1 MIKHHWTV
9 PQKPDRV
16 VVLGRRGFVAS
27 ASITA
32 LLDSDIAIEAIASRD
47 LDLTSSGAGDKL
59 CDYLRDSDVLL
70 FVSAIAPC
78 KDTPALMSNLKMAEA
93 VYFALQKQPVAQ
105 VVYVSSDAV
114 YPSGSNPIDESTLT
128 APEGM
133 HGLMHLTR
141 EVMIKEAVDSPVCIL
156 RPSLLY
162 GADDPHNGYG
172 PNRFR
177 RLASEGK
184 NIQLFGEGEEKR
196 DHVLIDDLAT
206 LVTLCVMHR
215 SDGILN
221 IVSGDSSSFKEV
233 AVKVVSHFENS
244 VSIEGTP
251 RQNDITHVHY
261 DNITVSKAFPKFCF
275 TSLEDGLKKVHSE
288 TLTRK

>member
-1 MIKHHWTV
+1 MIKHHWTM

-16 VVLGRRGFVAS
+16 VVLGQSGFVAS
-27 ASITA
+27 ASISA
-32 LLDSDIAIEAIASRD
+32 LLDSAIAVEAIASTD

-78 KDTPALMSNLKMAEA
+78 KDTPTLMNNLKMAEA
-93 VYFALQKQPVAQ
+93 VHFALQKQPVAQ

-128 APEGM
+128 APESM

-141 EVMIKEAVDSPVCIL
+141 EMMTRAAVDSPVCIL

-184 NIQLFGEGEEKR
+184 SIQLFGEGEEKR

-221 IVSGDSSSFKEV
+221 IVSGNSSSFKEV
-233 AVKVVSHFENS
+233 AVKVMSHFENS
-244 VSIEGTP
+244 VPIEGTP

-261 DNITVSKAFPKFCF
+261 NNIAVTKAFPEFGF
-275 TSLEDGLKKVHSE
+275 TSLEDGLKKVHFE
-288 TLTRK
+288 TLTRR

>member
-1 MIKHHWTV
+1 MIEHHWTM

-16 VVLGRRGFVAS
+16 VVLGQSGFVAA
-27 ASITA
+27 ASIST
-32 LLDSDIAIEAIASRD
+32 LLDSDIAIEAIASRA
-47 LDLTSSGAGDKL
+47 LDLTSSSAGDRL

-78 KDTPALMSNLKMAEA
+78 KDTPTLMSNLKMAEA
-93 VYFALQKQPVAQ
+93 VHFALQKQPVAQ

-128 APEGM
+128 APESM

-141 EVMIKEAVDSPVCIL
+141 EMMIRAAVDSPVCIL

-184 NIQLFGEGEEKR
+184 SIQLFGEGEEKR

-221 IVSGDSSSFKEV
+221 VVSGNSSSFKEV

-244 VSIEGTP
+244 VPIEGTP

-261 DNITVSKAFPKFCF
+261 DNIAVAKAFPEFGF
-275 TSLEDGLKKVHSE
+275 TSLEDGLKKVHFE
-288 TLTRK
+288 TLTRR